1 MGMKLVPAGYFS
13 VLAAT
18 GFNAVPGIHLFYM
31 KPEKINR
38 EIQYEK

>member
-1 MGMKLVPAGYFS
+1 MKLVPAGYFS
-13 VLAAT
+13 VFAAT

-31 KPEKINR
+31 KPKKINE